1 MFFLLKTTL
10 KTGRY
15 QASTVHMSPPGF
27 GMCRLLVWPHVLS
40 WFCHVSFFLFG
51 HMFFPGTSTCLFP
64 IYNPRAIF
72 LFCTRV
78 LYKFSHM
85 AFICLAACQFTICE
99 EHVAIL
105 LFSESTPQSIK
116 LKPNIIILRKYTTLT
131 RLFCFSSGAS

>member
-85 AFICLAACQFTICE
+85 AFICLAACQFTICTRVHFFCSCMSNSDH
-99 EHVAIL
+99 HVSKTWML
-105 LFSESTPQSIK
+105 HMSIYYMWMF
-116 LKPNIIILRKYTTLT
+116 I
-131 RLFCFSSGAS
+131 